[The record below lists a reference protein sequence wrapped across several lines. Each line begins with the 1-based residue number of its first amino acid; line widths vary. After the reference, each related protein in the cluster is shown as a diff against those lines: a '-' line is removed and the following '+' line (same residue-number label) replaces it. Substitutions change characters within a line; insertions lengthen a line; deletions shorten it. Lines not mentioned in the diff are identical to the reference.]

1 MTNVAIVQA
10 RMGST
15 RLPGKVLQDI
25 AGRTMLARVV
35 ERASR
40 CRSLDGVVVA
50 TTTGLED
57 DAIVEE
63 CRSVGVPVARG
74 SREDVL
80 DRYYRAAAERDADP
94 IVRLTSD
101 CPLLD
106 PGVMGEVL
114 DLFQKEGPD
123 YASNVIV
130 RTFPQGLDVEVVSR
144 AALATAWRE
153 AKEPFERVHVTPF
166 LYRHPER
173 FRLAN
178 LTAGGDFSVHR
189 WTVDEPR
196 DLEFVR
202 AVYARLGADGR
213 FGWGEILDLLRREPG
228 LLEINHGV
236 RQKSLEEG

>member
-1 MTNVAIVQA
+1 MTTVAIVQA

-40 CRSLDGVVVA
+40 CRSVDAVVVA
-50 TTTGLED
+50 TTTGAED
-57 DAIVEE
+57 DAIVET
-63 CRSVGVPVARG
+63 CRSLGVAVVRG

-80 DRYYRAAAERDADP
+80 DRYYRAAKGRDADP

-106 PGVMGEVL
+106 PEVMEEVIA
-114 DLFQKEGPD
+114 LFRKEKPD
-123 YASNVIV
+123 YASNVTV
-130 RTFPQGLDVEVVSR
+130 RTFPQGLDVEVVSL
-144 AALATAWRE
+144 AALTTAWRE
-153 AKEPFERVHVTPF
+153 ATEPFERVHVTPF

-178 LTAGGDFSVHR
+178 LTAGGDYSAHR

-202 AVYARLGADGR
+202 AIYVRLGADGR
-213 FGWGEILDLLRREPG
+213 FGWRSILDLLWREPE
-228 LLEINHGV
+228 LLEINRGV